1 MCSVLHWRAEY
12 NLNSP
17 AASLRLPWGCFIG
30 AFFVSKD
37 KRTNLVRACLK
48 IEELPSFS
56 QTAGKYKAK
65 KQESFRIPKLFNAA
79 FAAVCR
85 KRQRF

>member
-1 MCSVLHWRAEY
+1 M
-12 NLNSP
+12 
-17 AASLRLPWGCFIG
+17 
-30 AFFVSKD
+30 
-37 KRTNLVRACLK
+37 VRACLK